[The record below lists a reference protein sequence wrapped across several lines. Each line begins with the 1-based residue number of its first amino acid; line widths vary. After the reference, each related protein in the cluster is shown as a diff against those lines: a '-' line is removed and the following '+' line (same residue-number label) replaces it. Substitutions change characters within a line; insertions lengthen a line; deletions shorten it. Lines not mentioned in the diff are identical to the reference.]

1 MFGRQRNSFED
12 YTGGFFAEA
21 QEEQQP
27 ASATLTRIRAVKT
40 GVGIAVW
47 FALALNVS
55 LWSRDNDNRIWAW
68 LVLIGLRSSTV
79 VALLSKGNEGKAE
92 AIAGSI
98 ATLAGM
104 IGGGA
109 Y

>member
-12 YTGGFFAEA
+12 YAGFFGDD
-21 QEEQQP
+21 QEEQQQ
-27 ASATLTRIRAVKT
+27 ASATLTRIRAAKI
-40 GVGIAVW
+40 GIGIAVW

-55 LWSRDNDNRIWAW
+55 LWSRDNDNRMWAW
-68 LVLIGLRSSTV
+68 LVLLGLRASTV